1 MSSSMTLNVRVNG
14 PLGQF
19 VAANVGD
26 DGTYENVS
34 EYVRDLIRKDKERA
48 EAVIFD
54 RLKAEL
60 GSAFAAPDDSYA
72 TLTADELIAR
82 NQGPNTA

>member
-1 MSSSMTLNVRVNG
+1 MTLNVRVNG

-26 DGTYENVS
+26 DGTYENIS

-60 GSAFAAPDDSYA
+60 GAAFAAPEDTYVA
-72 TLTADELIAR
+72 LTSNELIAR
-82 NQGPNTA
+82 NQDRHTA